1 MLGMEMTL
9 NSSLPAVR
17 ILLFLGGGIFIVL
30 GGLHLAYTLLDL
42 KKPRRLVP
50 AEASVAQAM
59 ANSAVR
65 LSRGRSNM
73 WRAWVGFNFSHSLGL
88 VLFGGLTVF
97 TGAQANPLPLVIALF
112 VLIGCVYLI
121 LAILYWFRSPAI
133 CLAVGTACFVAAL
146 GLSLI

>member
-1 MLGMEMTL
+1 MTL

-30 GGLHLAYTLLDL
+30 GGLHLVYTLLDL
-42 KKPRRLVP
+42 KKPCRLVP

-88 VLFGGLTVF
+88 LLFGGLTVF
-97 TGAQANPLPLVIALF
+97 TGARANASPLVIALF

-133 CLAVGTACFVAAL
+133 CLAVGIACFVAAL
-146 GLSLI
+146 ALSLI